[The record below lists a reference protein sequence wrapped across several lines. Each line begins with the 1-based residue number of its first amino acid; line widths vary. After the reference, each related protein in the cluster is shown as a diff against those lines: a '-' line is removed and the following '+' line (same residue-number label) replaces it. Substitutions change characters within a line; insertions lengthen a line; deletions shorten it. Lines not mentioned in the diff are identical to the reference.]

1 MVYSGVVM
9 NTNTSNPEP
18 EELASLEPEIDQ
30 ELQDAL
36 DMPDADYIEHL
47 EKYIEVL
54 AETNRFGHQAIQTF
68 VDLLEFI
75 GDNFG
80 NTLDFPIRVD
90 NDFYEGLFSEKLRVC
105 QESIEEFLE
114 SHRETNVVDSE
125 EDTEK
130 DDGEVF

>member
-1 MVYSGVVM
+1 M

-18 EELASLEPEIDQ
+18 EKSVDVVTEIDQ

-36 DMPDADYIEHL
+36 EMPDADYIEHL

-114 SHRETNVVDSE
+114 SHRETNVVNSEESASE
-125 EDTEK
+125 ED
-130 DDGEVF
+130 EVF